1 MGLSDQLKLRQST
14 MSDYKVQAEKLKKEL
29 SDEDNSQE
37 MRENQKKLI
46 KELETLK
53 KDLKKAYK
61 EKIEAEKERNLI
73 KNELD
78 EKMSHK
84 FSVIE
89 KLNSC
94 SPVGALGGLAT
105 LSRSDEKKTLQQ
117 AIRKLEEV
125 LEVTDTGI
133 EKLRQK
139 DNSLKQDS
147 EELAL
152 EIEELEK
159 QHMDSSTK

>member
-1 MGLSDQLKLRQST
+1 MGNDGLKKALETKNKLEAKEFQQRKTIDMATSGLKVKYGRLKYVQNHLHQLSDQLKLRQST

-78 EKMSHK
+78 EKM
-84 FSVIE
+84 
-89 KLNSC
+89 
-94 SPVGALGGLAT
+94 
-105 LSRSDEKKTLQQ
+105 
-117 AIRKLEEV
+117 
-125 LEVTDTGI
+125 
-133 EKLRQK
+133 
-139 DNSLKQDS
+139 
-147 EELAL
+147 
-152 EIEELEK
+152 
-159 QHMDSSTK
+159 